1 MKRGSVGLVAC
12 VALVV
17 GAAAVHCGSG
27 DVLPP
32 PSSACEPTCPSAS
45 SSVPSKP
52 DASNPVKD
60 AATEA
65 DAALSG
71 PTPFPGTWEP
81 LSGQPPGCEIMASA
95 TPGLSVPKFAWKA
108 CASAR
113 ANCER
118 FVVDWDGGDQSF
130 FQFATSTFGAV
141 YEDVAG
147 VHLVYQRR
155 SLRPAYGLAV
165 STLLHGPVERVY
177 YDANA
182 SKQCSLSK
190 YSSSPSGDALLIT
203 RDSSDFDTW
212 AGVSSATDR
221 GKYEFTL
228 LTDMLGGRPYLQ
240 RMARGDGF
248 LTLEQS
254 GGAAIYATSFRLSD
268 KKIVPSTGPGLTSE
282 RPIQVPGGYFAITTD
297 SPFALGFMPM
307 EGGYRTVVRPLAGS
321 QVMWVDID
329 RTDANRIVW
338 TEVNDTT
345 EKVILY
351 TSPFATT
358 EAGIVRRAVA
368 VLPTANGG
376 VANAGIFAT
385 SATPSSVRLVRLS
398 DGLGWDVP
406 GEADTPMNEPLW
418 VNTDSVWVFISRVL
432 PGQPGYPDRGGLIR
446 VGRSTLGA
454 ATIPSG
460 L

>member
-1 MKRGSVGLVAC
+1 MRRGSVGLVAC
-12 VALVV
+12 VALIV
-17 GAAAVHCGSG
+17 GAAAIHCGS
-27 DVLPP
+27 DEVV
-32 PSSACEPTCPSAS
+32 PSSCEPTCASATS
-45 SSVPSKP
+45 TTPPKADASVPL
-52 DASNPVKD
+52 KD
-60 AATEA
+60 AAVEA
-65 DAALSG
+65 DAAVSG
-71 PTPFPGTWEP
+71 PIPFPGSWEP
-81 LSGQPPGCEIMASA
+81 LPGQPPSCEIMAST

-108 CASAR
+108 CPKAR

-118 FVVDWDGGDQSF
+118 FVVDWDGGDQNF

-141 YEDVAG
+141 YEDVSG
-147 VHLVYQRR
+147 VHLVYQRG
-155 SLRPAYGLAV
+155 SLRPAYRLAV

-177 YDANA
+177 YDANTA
-182 SKQCSLSK
+182 TGCAISKFA
-190 YSSSPSGDALLIT
+190 SSPLGDALLISQA
-203 RDSSDFDTW
+203 RAQFDTW

-268 KKIVPSTGPGLTSE
+268 KTIVPSTGPGLTSE
-282 RPIQVPGGYFAITTD
+282 RPIQVPGGYFAITTEA
-297 SPFALGFMPM
+297 PFALGFMPI
-307 EGGYRTVVRPLAGS
+307 EGGYRTLVRPLAGS

-329 RTDANRIVW
+329 RTDSNRLVW

-345 EKVILY
+345 EQVILY

-385 SATPSSVRLVRLS
+385 PGTPSSVRLVRLS
-398 DGLGWDVP
+398 DGVGWDVP
-406 GEADTPMNEPLW
+406 AEADTPMNEPLW

-432 PGQPGYPDRGGLIR
+432 PGKPGYPDRGGLIR